1 MSNTNPSKTL
11 TEVDVGLVLAQALID
26 QPGLLLPDIIAL
38 HAKFL
43 GNRTAVVCGNRR
55 LSWVEFDQKSNRIA
69 NALIAIGIVK
79 GDKVSL
85 LMQNSLPM
93 FELIWGAI
101 KAGAVVVPLNTMMS
115 AASLALMIANADTR
129 YLFIDATTETV
140 IAEMGDNLVFN
151 PNCILTM
158 ANATG
163 TRDSF
168 APAIA
173 AASVTAP
180 CIKIAMSD
188 SMNII
193 YSSGTTGTPKGIE
206 LSHFARHNYSLG
218 VGPALSID
226 HFSTSICTTPLYT
239 NGTWLLMLATV
250 YWGATFVILPKFS
263 AKDFMALVERERC
276 THTFMVP
283 TQMMAIVES
292 GEVTLHDSTSM
303 RVFLSA
309 GSALP
314 AKTYDQMCTAF
325 PDAGIHELYGQTEG
339 FLTIAG
345 PRDFALGKRGSV
357 GMPIFGSDI
366 CIIDEQGREVAAGEL
381 GEIVGYGPGLMK
393 GYYKDLQ
400 RTAELIWKDPRGRT
414 YLRSGDIGRIDTD
427 GYLYIAGRIKDM
439 IKSGG
444 INVFASDIEEIFMQH
459 PAVSE
464 VAAIGIP
471 DHKWLETP
479 LLLVI
484 LLPGATVT
492 EAELMDWG
500 NARLGRYQRV
510 SAVEIRTSFPRA
522 AHDKIQKR
530 ALLEPYWVGQERRI

>member
-1 MSNTNPSKTL
+1 L
-11 TEVDVGLVLAQALID
+11 
-26 QPGLLLPDIIAL
+26 
-38 HAKFL
+38 
-43 GNRTAVVCGNRR
+43 
-55 LSWVEFDQKSNRIA
+55 
-69 NALIAIGIVK
+69 
-79 GDKVSL
+79 
-85 LMQNSLPM
+85 
-93 FELIWGAI
+93 
-101 KAGAVVVPLNTMMS
+101 
-115 AASLALMIANADTR
+115 
-129 YLFIDATTETV
+129 
-140 IAEMGDNLVFN
+140 
-151 PNCILTM
+151 
-158 ANATG
+158 
-163 TRDSF
+163 
-168 APAIA
+168 
-173 AASVTAP
+173 
-180 CIKIAMSD
+180 
-188 SMNII
+188 
-193 YSSGTTGTPKGIE
+193 
-206 LSHFARHNYSLG
+206 
-218 VGPALSID
+218 
-226 HFSTSICTTPLYT
+226 
-239 NGTWLLMLATV
+239 
-250 YWGATFVILPKFS
+250 
-263 AKDFMALVERERC
+263 
-276 THTFMVP
+276 
-283 TQMMAIVES
+283 
-292 GEVTLHDSTSM
+292 
-303 RVFLSA
+303 
-309 GSALP
+309 
-314 AKTYDQMCTAF
+314 
-325 PDAGIHELYGQTEG
+325 
-339 FLTIAG
+339 
-345 PRDFALGKRGSV
+345 
-357 GMPIFGSDI
+357 PIFGSDI

-530 ALLEPYWVGQERRI
+530 ALREPYWVGQERRI